1 MNRLG
6 AAGSPFFFAVS
17 FNGEEACIEPAT
29 ESPAPSALFNINGK
43 TNFKQQHQKVKP
55 EFHFERF
62 PETEEA
68 YSVKFRQVMDHIHA
82 GDTYLLNLTACTPL
96 QTSLSIEDI
105 FHASEAM
112 FKVMVPG
119 RFVVFSPEIFARI
132 TDNTISGFPMKGTID
147 ADIPDAGTLIMNDPK
162 EEAEH
167 NTIVDLIRNDL
178 GIVAEKISV
187 NRFRFIDKIST
198 NNKTLLQVSS
208 EITGQLRAGWQ
219 SELGTLLYK
228 MLPAGS
234 VTGAPKAMTT
244 KIIQKVE
251 GYDRGFYTGIAGYF
265 DGCSLD
271 SGVMIRFI
279 EVTAEGLVFKSGGG
293 ITFQSQEH
301 EEYKEMI
308 DKVYVPII

>member
-17 FNGEEACIEPAT
+17 FNGEEAYIETAT
-29 ESPAPSALFNINGK
+29 ESLAPSALFNINGK
-43 TNFKQQHQKVKP
+43 TNFTQQHHKAIP

-62 PETEEA
+62 PETENVYEE
-68 YSVKFRQVMDHIHA
+68 KFRLVMDHIHA

-96 QTSLSIEDI
+96 QTSLSPEEI

-112 FKVMVPG
+112 YKVLVPG
-119 RFVVFSPEIFARI
+119 RFVVFSPEIFTRI
-132 TDNTISGFPMKGTID
+132 KDNAISGFPMKGTID
-147 ADIPDAGTLIMNDPK
+147 AGIADAESLILNDPK

-167 NTIVDLIRNDL
+167 YTIVDLIRNDL
-178 GIVAEKISV
+178 GIVAEQISV
-187 NRFRFIDKIST
+187 KRFRFIDKITT

-265 DGCSLD
+265 DGESLD

-279 EVTAEGLVFKSGGG
+279 EVTGEGLVFKSGGG
-293 ITFQSQEH
+293 ITFRSQEH
-301 EEYKEMI
+301 EEYQEMI